1 MPKKT
6 RNKKY
11 KPITVRI
18 GPYYSEEQRRQ
29 CEAQLNDVALYV
41 ECTLP
46 TGNATNHEIDWI
58 EDVLI
63 WAIGLIHQR
72 FEGLDQQE
80 LSDVLP
86 VIVEGKHALDALI
99 DRKYVKKAARFIAT
113 GDELRAISAA
123 FAIIIPMLKEAM
135 TLSPRRTMNE
145 FDWAH
150 RKAIQNLKKT
160 EREMQKV
167 ELTRQELAGLEVDY
181 EKEKEG

>member
-46 TGNATNHEIDWI
+46 TGNAADHEIDWI
-58 EDVLI
+58 EDILN
-63 WAIGLIHQR
+63 WALGLLHQR
-72 FEGLDQQE
+72 YKRLDAEELQE
-80 LSDVLP
+80 VGP
-86 VIVEGKHALDALI
+86 IIVEGRHALNNLI
-99 DRKYVKKAARFIAT
+99 DRKNEGKTTKYVGT

-135 TLSPRRTMNE
+135 TLAPRRTMNE

-150 RKAIQNLKKT
+150 RKAIQNLNK
-160 EREMQKV
+160 
-167 ELTRQELAGLEVDY
+167 A
-181 EKEKEG
+181 EKRRCEKLS

>member
-1 MPKKT
+1 MPKSKKK
-6 RNKKY
+6 RDKKY
-11 KPITVRI
+11 KPITVRV

-63 WAIGLIHQR
+63 WAIGLVHQR
-72 FEGLDQQE
+72 FETLDQLE
-80 LSDVLP
+80 LSEVLP
-86 VIVEGKHALDALI
+86 ILTNGKHALDALI
-99 DRKYVKKAARFIAT
+99 DRKYEKKTTRFIAT
-113 GDELRAISAA
+113 GDELKAISAA

-150 RKAIQNLKKT
+150 RKALKNLKKT
-160 EREMQKV
+160 EREKCKK
-167 ELTRQELAGLEVDY
+167 LS
-181 EKEKEG
+181 

>member
-1 MPKKT
+1 MPKSKKK
-6 RNKKY
+6 RDKKY
-11 KPITVRI
+11 KPIAVRV

-63 WAIGLIHQR
+63 WAIGLIRQR
-72 FEGLDQQE
+72 FEELDQQE
-80 LSDVLP
+80 LADALP
-86 VIVEGKHALDALI
+86 VIVEGKHALDTLI
-99 DRKYVKKAARFIAT
+99 DRKYVKKTTRFIAT

-135 TLSPRRTMNE
+135 TLAPLKTMKE

-150 RKAIQNLKKT
+150 RKALENLKKT
-160 EREMQKV
+160 EREKC
-167 ELTRQELAGLEVDY
+167 
-181 EKEKEG
+181 KKSS